1 MVPVL
6 YMLSYPLARLGASVK
21 GIVIVNKTKV
31 LLQQLGS
38 GAFHKWRLPRYCNN
52 KFFPLFISLESLSG

>member
-38 GAFHKWRLPRYCNN
+38 
-52 KFFPLFISLESLSG
+52 